1 MKIEVYT
8 DGACSKNGKSGA
20 KASWAFYFPD
30 HKDKSNAGRVP
41 ETDIQTNQRAEL
53 MAISESVKASETF
66 PVNEIDLKIFTDSK
80 YSKDCLTTWL
90 PAWIR
95 NNWKTSQGED
105 VKHRDLIEDATRRL
119 SRFKSFGI
127 VHVKAHTGGE
137 DEQSRNNHIVDRM
150 ATQILN
156 PEESK
161 PITSNTEEPVSDL
174 PLKLMGPP
182 VYESELITWC
192 RANLD
197 KLDRDSLN
205 SALLT
210 ALSKTVKKKGFEMVK
225 QRLHRSVL
233 YRLKTDSGLIKEDV
247 TITKEE

>member
-53 MAISESVKASETF
+53 MAITESVKAAETF

-127 VHVKAHTGGE
+127 VHVKAHTGGD

-156 PEESK
+156 PEEVK
-161 PITSNTEEPVSDL
+161 EITSNTEEPVSDL

-192 RANLD
+192 RANMD
-197 KLDRDSLN
+197 KLDKDSLN

>member
-30 HKDKSNAGRVP
+30 HKDKCNAGRVP
-41 ETDIQTNQRAEL
+41 ETDNQTNQRAEL
-53 MAISESVKASETF
+53 MAITEAVKASESF

-90 PAWIR
+90 PAWTR

-105 VKHRDLIEDATRRL
+105 VKHRDLIEDVTRRL
-119 SRFKSFGI
+119 SKFKSFGI

-137 DEQSRNNHIVDRM
+137 DEQSRYNHIVDRM

-156 PEESK
+156 PEQSK
-161 PITSNTEEPVSDL
+161 EITSNTEEPVSDL

-182 VYESELITWC
+182 VYESELIAWC
-192 RANLD
+192 HANLD
-197 KLDRDSLN
+197 KLDKDSLN

-247 TITKEE
+247 IITKEE

>member
-53 MAISESVKASETF
+53 MAITEAVKASESF

-90 PAWIR
+90 PAWTR

-105 VKHRDLIEDATRRL
+105 VKHRDLIEDVTRRL
-119 SRFKSFGI
+119 SKFKSFGI

-137 DEQSRNNHIVDRM
+137 DEQSRYNHIVDRM
-150 ATQILN
+150 ATRVLN
-156 PEESK
+156 PEETVE
-161 PITSNTEEPVSDL
+161 ITSNTEEAVSDL

-192 RANLD
+192 HANLD
-197 KLDRDSLN
+197 KLDKDSLN